1 MLQRR
6 LAMNI
11 RTLAPNELHL
21 LSQIDV
27 SETITLFYRMFD
39 GKLESYQRTSARP
52 HWNATDWAHETEM
65 WQRNLLP
72 DIWLGAFDGDR
83 LVGAASLRYRL
94 TGTMAQLTTLHI
106 DRNHRRKGVAR
117 QLFAEIKRL
126 AKESGAQSIYV
137 SATESESAVGFYL
150 SQGFLPTDQPHP
162 RQLELE
168 PEDIHMVMEL

>member
-1 MLQRR
+1 
-6 LAMNI
+6 MNI

-27 SETITLFYRMFD
+27 SETITLFYRMVD

-65 WQRNLLP
+65 WQRNLMP

-83 LVGAASLRYRL
+83 RVGAASLRYRL
-94 TGTMAQLTTLHI
+94 PGMTSARMAQLTTLHI
-106 DRNHRRKGVAR
+106 DKAYRRQGVAR

-126 AKESGAQSIYV
+126 AKESGATSIYV
-137 SATESESAVGFYL
+137 SATESQSAVGFYL
-150 SQGFLPTDQPHP
+150 RQGFVPTEHPHP
-162 RQLELE
+162 ELFALE
-168 PEDIHMVMEL
+168 PEDIHMICQLTD